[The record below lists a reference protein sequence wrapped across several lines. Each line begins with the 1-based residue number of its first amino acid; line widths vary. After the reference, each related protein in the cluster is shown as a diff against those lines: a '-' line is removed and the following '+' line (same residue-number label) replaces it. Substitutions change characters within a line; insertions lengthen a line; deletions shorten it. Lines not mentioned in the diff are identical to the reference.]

1 VCFRA
6 CNRVR
11 TYLHKL
17 SSLTHSHTRTRR
29 GELRVWDWLERFTEG
44 MLRVFAAGE
53 GIQDYTVCASV
64 YIYICVCVCVRESHC
79 HIFIIHHTHTHL
91 SSPTHF
97 HTFTPTHFHTYT
109 TTHTQELDKLCAKE
123 LLAFQDNEHASF
135 TTYLNK
141 LALPMIVQ
149 DHGGTLE
156 GGGGGAQK
164 EKKKTGKS

>member
-1 VCFRA
+1 VGLARE
-6 CNRVR
+6 V
-11 TYLHKL
+11 H
-17 SSLTHSHTRTRR
+17 R
-29 GELRVWDWLERFTEG
+29 GH
-44 MLRVFAAGE
+44 AAG
-53 GIQDYTVCASV
+53 VCRGGGYPGLHGMCECIYI